1 MKRVVLSG
9 MVGILVLGGCAKRSD
24 EIQAAYVSPLQYRS
38 FSCDQLQMEMERV
51 SSKVQE
57 IAQIQDKEHK
67 KDVVATTVG
76 LLVFWPALFLLA
88 SSDKAQELSHLKGE
102 YEALQR
108 AAVAKNCTFLHPKTK
123 KRESSDETLHS
134 GL

>member
-1 MKRVVLSG
+1 MRRALLSG
-9 MVGILVLGGCAKRSD
+9 AVGLLVLGGCAKKSD

-51 SSKVQE
+51 SAKVRE

-76 LLVFWPALFLLA
+76 LLVFCRLFFCWPAA
-88 SSDKAQELSHLKGE
+88 IKRKSSVISKGS
-102 YEALQR
+102 
-108 AAVAKNCTFLHPKTK
+108 TK
-123 KRESSDETLHS
+123 R
-134 GL
+134 